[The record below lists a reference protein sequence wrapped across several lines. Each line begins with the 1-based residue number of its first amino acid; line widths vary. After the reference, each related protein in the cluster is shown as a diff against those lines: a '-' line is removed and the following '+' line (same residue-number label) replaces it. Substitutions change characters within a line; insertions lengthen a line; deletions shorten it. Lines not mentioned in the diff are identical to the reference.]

1 MNITARGSA
10 YFILLAFFL
19 LSAGMLAS
27 ESEMTAKLTGK
38 VVGAPDCI
46 ATLKMT
52 PGHAEIVLAPGS
64 SAETTLT
71 ISDVQCGASY
81 IRLEIE
87 DLPSEYFAFAPSYLR
102 TLTPGDTGRFIIY
115 LDIPLD
121 AEYKAY
127 TATYKLYTSEG
138 RYAGPELTLSIEDV
152 KKPQFSARTESITE
166 GSPAEKESMGNK
178 QFWWLIMLGAVV
190 FVAAIYASEYFE
202 KKVHENETKRKG
214 PSQGKTT
221 LRSLVKKDKKQEEG
235 KIERVSKALKKVK
248 RR

>member
-27 ESEMTAKLTGK
+27 ESELTAKLTGK

-46 ATLKMT
+46 STLKMT

-81 IRLEIE
+81 IRLDVE
-87 DLPSEYFAFAPSYLR
+87 DLPSEYFEFAPSYLR

-152 KKPQFSARTESITE
+152 EKPQLRARTESITE
-166 GSPAEKESMGNK
+166 GSPSEKESMDNS

-202 KKVHENETKRKG
+202 KKLHENEEKRKR
-214 PSQGKTT
+214 PSHGKTT
-221 LRSLVKKDKKQEEG
+221 LRSLVKKDRKKEELNI
-235 KIERVSKALKKVK
+235 KRVSKALKKGKK
-248 RR
+248 R